1 MKRLPRFQPALA
13 TLFFL
18 PFLPFSGCATLQQLG
33 QMANLSQCRFRLA
46 SVEQTSLAGIALQDG
61 SGPSDLGPLDLIKL
75 QSAFSSGTLPLQC
88 TLNLEAR
95 NPNGSPAGMSR
106 MEWVLFMDGSRL
118 TSGVL
123 EKPVEIAPN
132 GETGTFPLAVSL
144 DLLQVLSGKTL
155 DSMVNLASNIAGEG
169 TRPTR
174 ITLQVK
180 PSITV
185 AGQTLDYPGFV
196 TVRHDFSSN

>member
-1 MKRLPRFQPALA
+1 MKRLPRFRSALA
-13 TLFFL
+13 ALFFL
-18 PFLPFSGCATLQQLG
+18 PLLPFSGCATLQQLS
-33 QMANLSQCRFRLA
+33 QMANLSQCQFRLA
-46 SVEQTSLAGIALQDG
+46 SVEQTSLAGIPLQG
-61 SGPSDLGPLDLIKL
+61 VNGPANLGPLDLLKL
-75 QSAFSSGTLPLQC
+75 QSAFASGTLPLQC

-106 MEWVLFMDGSRL
+106 MEWVLFMDGNRL

-123 EKPVEIAPN
+123 EKQVEIAPN
-132 GETGTFPLAVSL
+132 GGTGAFPLGVSL

-185 AGQTLDYPGFV
+185 GGQTVDYPGYV
-196 TVRHDFSSN
+196 TVSHDFGSN